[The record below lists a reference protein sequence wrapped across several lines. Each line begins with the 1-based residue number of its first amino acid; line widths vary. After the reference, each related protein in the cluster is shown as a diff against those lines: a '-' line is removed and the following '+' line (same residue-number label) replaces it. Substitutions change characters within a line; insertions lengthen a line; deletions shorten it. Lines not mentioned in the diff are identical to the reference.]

1 MNTGIQLL
9 IVDNNPALRDST
21 RAGFEASGDR
31 TEGDTTGT
39 DGLRLPLMPE

>member
-21 RAGFEASGDR
+21 RAGSEAPGGR

-39 DGLRLPLMPE
+39 GGLRLSLMPE